1 MTEAT
6 ISVLRFSLGDQEYAI
21 STKQVTEVLRMVAV
35 TPLPTAPDYVEG
47 VINRRGETT
56 AILNLRRRLGLKPS
70 KPTSDSRIIVVEM
83 DKRPVGIVVDS
94 VSNVESLSA
103 QDVDSPSS
111 YPVAVDEQFVFGIA
125 KAREHP
131 VVLLNLEHLIEP
143 EQKQEFS
150 EMLTAEL

>member
-1 MTEAT
+1 MTQAT

-21 STKQVTEVLRMVAV
+21 STKQVMEVLRMVTV
-35 TPLPTAPDYVEG
+35 TPLPTAPGFVEG

-83 DKRPVGIVVDS
+83 DKKPVGIVVDA
-94 VSNVESLSA
+94 VSNVESLPA

-143 EQKQEFS
+143 EQRQDFS
-150 EMLTAEL
+150 ELLTTDL